1 MNINTYRQCYLAPHS
16 EIVEIEVKSTFM
28 EGSPYSAT
36 YTFGETGVEE
46 GGVI

>member
-1 MNINTYRQCYLAPHS
+1 MNISSYRKRYHAPYS

-36 YTFGETGVEE
+36 YTFGESGVEE